1 MDSTELPNQRPIMK
15 ILQII
20 CFHKQGTYQ
29 RDNSYMY
36 IYEDIY
42 LSIYELYIYVIC
54 TFSVSHIKRDAFGL
68 KILYD
73 R

>member
-1 MDSTELPNQRPIMK
+1 MDSTELPNQRQIMK

-20 CFHKQGTYQ
+20 CFHKQGTNQ
-29 RDNSYMY
+29 G
-36 IYEDIY
+36 DIY
-42 LSIYELYIYVIC
+42 LYIYINMFMYTYVIC

-68 KILYD
+68 KMLYD